1 MSVDQLSGGNV
12 EPRGLEE
19 EMRSSYL
26 DYAMSVIVGR
36 ALPDV
41 RDGLKP
47 VHRRVLYAM
56 HQSGLQPNRPYRKC
70 AFVVGEVMGTF
81 HPHGDSAIYD
91 TLVRMGQDFAMRNPL
106 IDPQGNF
113 GSIDSDP
120 AAAMRYCVTGDT
132 RVATSE
138 GTVRIDSLVPEARP
152 ESDNEVDLEVLD
164 RLGRPVAASQ
174 LFHSGDHP
182 TIRVRT
188 GHGHELTGTHNHPVL
203 CLVDVGGVPM
213 LMWKLLEEIQPGDRV
228 AISRTARPEGDAAPD
243 HDLQSALLTGAF
255 VSEGWISDKRAGF
268 NNIDPEFF
276 DAVIE
281 AYDAVVGGP
290 RYVYERQIASGS
302 RLFELDVHNLE
313 HLATSPLAPMA
324 NALSRDKRV
333 PDDIWRSGR
342 SVKQMFLR
350 SLFTGDGSSSLLPR
364 STIQVSYSTYSEQ
377 LARDVQLLLL
387 ELGVAARI
395 CRYQKGEFKVV
406 ISNRRD
412 ARLFTRNVGFLGA
425 KQRKLERQLDAIP
438 ESSRALSRDFVP
450 YVADYI
456 RAESGSRWID
466 RDWLNR
472 HNIDRVE
479 RWEQGGTAILERIA
493 SEETR
498 SIVEPLVTGDYL
510 YAEVQSVEDA
520 GVQAVYSLKVES
532 EDHSFL
538 TNGFVS
544 HNTEARLSRLATE
557 MLRDIDQDTVDFG
570 PNYDDSQL
578 EPLVLPSRFPNLLV
592 NGASGIAVGMATNIP
607 PHNLRESIDATVA
620 YLDDPSI
627 DVGGLMKH
635 LKGPDFPTGGIITG
649 RTGIRE
655 AYETGRGRVVIKAR
669 AHIEPLRQGKEA
681 IIVTE
686 MPYQVPKGDG
696 RNDGS
701 GLIKKIAEVVQN
713 GKVKEVSDLRDE
725 SDKSGIRLVIE
736 LKRDAIPK
744 VALNKLY
751 KHTPLQTTFG
761 VNMVALVDNV
771 PRSLGLL
778 PIIKNY
784 VDHQRDVVVRRT
796 KYELRGAES
805 RLHILEGLLV
815 ALTDLDAV
823 IELIRRSPDPD
834 EARQGLMDRFELT
847 RVQAQAILDLRLQR
861 LTALEADKIKQD
873 HADTLERIRELRE
886 LLGDEERVK
895 ALIKEELLEIRE
907 RYGDERRTEITASED
922 EIDIEDLIADQQ
934 MVISITKSGYIKSL
948 PLATYRQ
955 QHRGGKGVMGM
966 DMKDEDYIEHLF
978 VCSSHD
984 YLLFFSNRGKVY
996 RQKVYELPEA
1006 SRTAKGRALVNVLPL
1021 REGERVQAVLATR
1034 DFSEGKYVVF
1044 ATRQG
1049 MIKKTE
1055 FTAYNTPI
1063 KADGIIAINIRDD
1076 DELVAVRR
1084 TSGDDDIIMVSH
1096 SGQAARFNE
1105 DQARPMGRDTSG
1117 VRGMNVSRGENHVLA
1132 MDVVRPDTELL
1143 VVTENGFGKRTPI
1156 EDYPLKGRGAM
1167 GVKTIGLT
1175 EKKGGVAGALIVREH
1190 QDLVFISQN
1199 GMVQRTGVRGISQQG
1214 RPAQGV
1220 KVMNMKEDDTV
1231 SAVALVVEDAPPAEE
1246 AADGPAELSAE

>member
-1 MSVDQLSGGNV
+1 MGVDQLSGGNV

-91 TLVRMGQDFAMRNPL
+91 TLVRLGQDFAMRNPL

-120 AAAMRYCVTGDT
+120 PAAMRY
-132 RVATSE
+132 
-138 GTVRIDSLVPEARP
+138 
-152 ESDNEVDLEVLD
+152 
-164 RLGRPVAASQ
+164 
-174 LFHSGDHP
+174 
-182 TIRVRT
+182 
-188 GHGHELTGTHNHPVL
+188 
-203 CLVDVGGVPM
+203 
-213 LMWKLLEEIQPGDRV
+213 
-228 AISRTARPEGDAAPD
+228 
-243 HDLQSALLTGAF
+243 
-255 VSEGWISDKRAGF
+255 
-268 NNIDPEFF
+268 
-276 DAVIE
+276 
-281 AYDAVVGGP
+281 
-290 RYVYERQIASGS
+290 
-302 RLFELDVHNLE
+302 
-313 HLATSPLAPMA
+313 
-324 NALSRDKRV
+324 
-333 PDDIWRSGR
+333 
-342 SVKQMFLR
+342 
-350 SLFTGDGSSSLLPR
+350 
-364 STIQVSYSTYSEQ
+364 
-377 LARDVQLLLL
+377 
-387 ELGVAARI
+387 
-395 CRYQKGEFKVV
+395 
-406 ISNRRD
+406 
-412 ARLFTRNVGFLGA
+412 
-425 KQRKLERQLDAIP
+425 
-438 ESSRALSRDFVP
+438 
-450 YVADYI
+450 
-456 RAESGSRWID
+456 
-466 RDWLNR
+466 
-472 HNIDRVE
+472 
-479 RWEQGGTAILERIA
+479 
-493 SEETR
+493 
-498 SIVEPLVTGDYL
+498 
-510 YAEVQSVEDA
+510 
-520 GVQAVYSLKVES
+520 
-532 EDHSFL
+532 
-538 TNGFVS
+538 
-544 HNTEARLSRLATE
+544 TEARLSRLATE

-578 EPLVLPSRFPNLLV
+578 EPLVLPARFPNLLV
-592 NGASGIAVGMATNIP
+592 NGAAGIAVGMATNIP

-620 YLDDPSI
+620 YIDDPSI
-627 DVGGLMKH
+627 GVDGLMKH
-635 LKGPDFPTGGIITG
+635 IKGPDFPTGGIITG
-649 RTGIRE
+649 RGGIRE

-771 PRSLGLL
+771 PRSLGLVQ
-778 PIIKNY
+778 IIKNY

-796 KYELRGAES
+796 KHELRGAES

-823 IELIRRSPDPD
+823 IELIRNSPDPD
-834 EARQGLMDRFELT
+834 QAREGLMDRFELT

-861 LTALEADKIKQD
+861 LTALESDKIKQD
-873 HADTLERIRELRE
+873 HADTLERIKDLRE
-886 LLGDEERVK
+886 LLGDESKVMG
-895 ALIKEELLEIRE
+895 LIKEELLEIKD

-955 QHRGGKGVMGM
+955 QNRGGKGVMGM
-966 DMKDEDYIEHLF
+966 DMKDDDYIEHLF

-1021 REGERVQAVLATR
+1021 REGERIQAVLATR
-1034 DFSEGKYVVF
+1034 DFSEGQYVVF

-1049 MIKKTE
+1049 MVKKTE
-1055 FTAYNTPI
+1055 FIAYNTPI

-1117 VRGMNVSRGENHVLA
+1117 VRGMNVSRGDNHVLA

-1143 VVTENGFGKRTPI
+1143 VVTDNGFGKRTPI
-1156 EDYPLKGRGAM
+1156 EEYPVKGRGAM

-1175 EKKGGVAGALIVREH
+1175 EKKGGVVGALIVREH

-1220 KVMNMKEDDTV
+1220 KVMNMKEDDVV
-1231 SAVALVVEDAPPAEE
+1231 SAVALVVEETSAAQSAAEE
-1246 AADGPAELSAE
+1246 GADEGPAELSAE